1 MATMHSSRQISVA
14 SLLLFLLGAFAI
26 DPPEHRCRTQSTRN
40 RQARTVRMDD
50 HDGDHNRWHAY
61 EFDISGRDAKVTLHV
76 VAEAAPTVVD
86 HRPQF
91 ETESLVVVSNVSS
104 PTAPRLSR
112 VRDRAPPSLSTI

>member
-1 MATMHSSRQISVA
+1 MATIIDGMLT
-14 SLLLFLLGAFAI
+14 SLTFPGAM
-26 DPPEHRCRTQSTRN
+26 RRLR
-40 RQARTVRMDD
+40 
-50 HDGDHNRWHAY
+50 
-61 EFDISGRDAKVTLHV
+61 LHV
-76 VAEAAPTVVD
+76 VAEPAPTVVD